1 MPVNQMAIEMPDA
14 EASGVSSYGV
24 RQSVIAEIFPFDRQS
39 LGRGWGGE
47 NSMGNTEKQLNTSI
61 RVVKYQ

>member
-39 LGRGWGGE
+39 LGRGWGG
-47 NSMGNTEKQLNTSI
+47 KI
-61 RVVKYQ
+61 RWETQKNG